1 MAGMALC
8 PGPDDSR
15 FGPCMM
21 SLCLTSFSA
30 QTGLA
35 GSLFLAGFLG
45 GFTHCAGMCGP
56 FVLAQISAQPG
67 PGALAKIRAAALFPY
82 HMGRLTTYVTL
93 AVAFQSVLNIAIF
106 YSPAK
111 TVLSAGLLLMAAL
124 IFLVNIAPPIA
135 RLFPWL
141 VRLRLPVPPRLVERA
156 AQPVLKESRPS
167 LPRRYLLGVLL
178 GFMPCGMVIAALMA
192 AAGAAT
198 PYQAGIAMLSFGLGT
213 LPALWLVAAG
223 GRVALLRWPRL
234 VPVLSTVMMSVSILV
249 LLATAGKMLFS

>member
-1 MAGMALC
+1 
-8 PGPDDSR
+8 
-15 FGPCMM
+15 M

-56 FVLAQISAQPG
+56 FVLAQISALPGQPG
-67 PGALAKIRAAALFPY
+67 MLAKLRAAALFPY
-82 HMGRLTTYVTL
+82 HMGRLTTYTGL
-93 AVAFQSVLNIAIF
+93 AVVFQSLLNIAIF

-124 IFLVNIAPPIA
+124 IFLVNIAPPVA

-156 AQPVLKESRPS
+156 VQPVLKESGPS

-192 AAGAAT
+192 AAATAT
-198 PYQAGIAMLSFGLGT
+198 PLQAGVAMLSFGAGT

-223 GRVALLRWPRL
+223 GRVLLLRWPRL
-234 VPVLSTVMMSVSILV
+234 VPALSTAMMSVSALV